1 MKTNPTSASSTSSSS
16 NSNFNSSNHSQ
27 DKISKIS
34 KLANKLITGVQ
45 PTSIQQ
51 SNQRWGTTNS
61 SSLTTT
67 TTTPSNLIMKS
78 TTNHQINI
86 SNPITASSFAAAKK
100 ERELI
105 KNNQQPS
112 HSAHQI
118 RPFRSSNF
126 AHQSKIKS
134 NQINPSSPLPF
145 HDHDDDDDDENL
157 DHQNQNQV
165 FIQQQSSSQFIPPTT
180 SNQNRIKTKS
190 SAPPTFQSEE
200 FVIPSHDFPQPLKQP
215 TSSRF
220 SRFKPTPN
228 EAFLAVA
235 YTSTHQNPIP
245 NRSSSIFESDQE
257 PATFEIA
264 QRTRLPPSPSK
275 PERKK
280 FSSQSIS
287 ISNPSEDLSI
297 MRAQYLSQGH
307 QISNGQRLESEKDRV
322 AREFEKLMTAMDLPQ
337 SVRIKMEGL
346 DHPVKSAML
355 KASSSSQLTSHSMM
369 AQALKLS
376 ASHPPN
382 HTHHHPINLHE
393 SNQEERNG
401 TEKDGPAWWAMTL
414 KSRNFRALDPIEL
427 KRLRVAL
434 RTQAPTWTAEFLS
447 YGGYTALMKRLKE
460 LLEIEWREEQ
470 HDDQVLYEILRCFK
484 ALLLSEPGKVALA
497 SRIPSPFVQLTNLL
511 YSEKKPGELSSR
523 QLLIEIIH
531 GCFELKITEESL
543 SKPIDWTSLINLEQN
558 TLNLITPNTALDA
571 KKNHLF
577 LKSLLIGPPDLKK
590 EQIVEFVTIS
600 HRNRPY
606 KKFVTELCGVL
617 MDYFWVF
624 CHSENQYWELSELD
638 EEMIE
643 SPKVPSG
650 MTGGVEYEA
659 MSYSAALMR
668 LINEFI
674 RTASDE
680 VEKSEIH
687 KDLFESG
694 FERAL
699 VTMRKSS
706 MTYYPG
712 IHLELARYLQ
722 EALKVDG
729 LYGFHLPVNV
739 MRHYKKNSK
748 NLLNCSK

>member
-1 MKTNPTSASSTSSSS
+1 MKTNPSSSS
-16 NSNFNSSNHSQ
+16 SSYSNSNSNSTSNPSQSQ
-27 DKISKIS
+27 DKISKLS
-34 KLANKLITGVQ
+34 KIANKLITGVQ
-45 PTSIQQ
+45 PTSLQQ
-51 SNQRWGTTNS
+51 SNQRWGNTQPSPNQ
-61 SSLTTT
+61 
-67 TTTPSNLIMKS
+67 TPSNLIMKPS
-78 TTNHQINI
+78 SNHQIH

-105 KNNQQPS
+105 KT
-112 HSAHQI
+112 
-118 RPFRSSNF
+118 
-126 AHQSKIKS
+126 
-134 NQINPSSPLPF
+134 
-145 HDHDDDDDDENL
+145 
-157 DHQNQNQV
+157 
-165 FIQQQSSSQFIPPTT
+165 QQQSSSSSSS
-180 SNQNRIKTKS
+180 SNQIRPLRSNLHQSKRSVYSNQTNQTTFDDENLNHHQVLVEQQSSTHFKPPITNRIKTKS
-190 SAPPTFQSEE
+190 SAPPTFQTEE
-200 FVIPSHDFPQPLKQP
+200 FVIPSNDLPAAPLKP
-215 TSSRF
+215 PSSSRF
-220 SRFKPTPN
+220 SRFKPTPS

-235 YTSTHQNPIP
+235 YTSTHQTSTE
-245 NRSSSIFESDQE
+245 NRSSSILESDQE

-264 QRTRLPPSPSK
+264 KRTRLPASPVK
-275 PERKK
+275 PQRHKLNA
-280 FSSQSIS
+280 QSIS
-287 ISNPSEDLSI
+287 VSNPSEDVSI
-297 MRAQYLSQGH
+297 MRATYLSQGYE
-307 QISNGQRLESEKDRV
+307 ISNGKKLESEKDRV

-355 KASSSSQLTSHSMM
+355 KASSSSQLTSHSMI
-369 AQALKLS
+369 AQALQLS
-376 ASHPPN
+376 SSHPSHHHSN
-382 HTHHHPINLHE
+382 NTHHHQHQINSQDLA
-393 SNQEERNG
+393 QEERNG

-414 KSRNFRALDPIEL
+414 KSRNFRSLDPIEL

-470 HDDQVLYEILRCFK
+470 HDDQVLFEILRCFK

-497 SRIPSPFVQLTNLL
+497 FRIPSPFLQLTNLL
-511 YSEKKPGELSSR
+511 YSEKKPGELPSR
-523 QLLIEIIH
+523 QLLIEMIYGI
-531 GCFELKITEESL
+531 FELKITEETMKGKSL
-543 SKPIDWTSLINLEQN
+543 DWQSAINLDQCD
-558 TLNLITPNTALDA
+558 LNLMKDDSMGIDS
-571 KKNHLF
+571 KFNHQLV
-577 LKSLLIGPPDLKK
+577 KQLLMGAPDLKK
-590 EQIVEFVTIS
+590 ESLIEFVSVS

-606 KKFVTELCGVL
+606 KKLVTELCGVL

-624 CHSENQYWELSELD
+624 CHSENQYWDLSELD
-638 EEMIE
+638 EEQIE

-659 MSYSAALMR
+659 MEYSAAVMK

-674 RTASDE
+674 RTEPDE
-680 VEKSEIH
+680 IGKSKIH

-706 MTYYPG
+706 MTYYPS
-712 IHLELARYLQ
+712 IHLELARYLV

-729 LYGFHLPVNV
+729 INGFQIPVNI